1 MMYNVPHQA
10 RSIPHPC
17 GDCMIRYAVLVATG
31 HPSHISQLIQDRPPA
46 MLPAIGKPMVVR
58 VAERLYRSGIRHFIV
73 IVGLSEGSVASYLK
87 KQWVADAH
95 TEFMLETDQEGTAQ
109 LLPRIA
115 RQLQEPFI
123 IASYNSFTHEN
134 FPSSL
139 LNMHAEHPDHL
150 ILSSA
155 RFALTHLS
163 APYFVKQD
171 EPSRLEIDRTR
182 AKNENGMLLAEYAVF
197 GAAVVRHL
205 AALPDVQQDVR
216 HFLDLALAYAQQPD
230 SLKLINETS
239 WVLCVE
245 RDEDL
250 LLLNRRLL
258 EEAQDTHILSELHQ
272 TVRIIP
278 PVRIDPQVTVGQN
291 ATIGP
296 YVYLERGSSVGQGAV
311 VSNAVILGRGSVQA
325 KQVVSNAIIST
336 RGMISS

>member
-1 MMYNVPHQA
+1 
-10 RSIPHPC
+10 
-17 GDCMIRYAVLVATG
+17 MIRYAVIVATG
-31 HPSHISQLIQDRPPA
+31 HPSHTSQLIQDRPPA

-73 IVGLSEGSVASYLK
+73 IVGLNEGSVASYLK

-95 TEFMLETDQEGTAQ
+95 TEFILETDQENTAD

-115 RQLQEPFI
+115 RQIQEPFI

-139 LNMHAEHPDHL
+139 LNLHTEYPDHL
-150 ILSSA
+150 ILSGA
-155 RFALTHLS
+155 RFALTQLS
-163 APYFVKQD
+163 SPYFARQD
-171 EPSRLEIDRTR
+171 DAYHLEVERTR
-182 AKNENGMLLAEYAVF
+182 PKDDSSMVLAEYVVF
-197 GAAVVRHL
+197 GMACVQYL
-205 AALPDVQQDVR
+205 AQLQTSPNNAR
-216 HFLDLALAYAQQPD
+216 HFLDLALAYALQPE
-230 SLKLINETS
+230 SRKLINETS

-311 VSNAVILGRGSVQA
+311 ISNVVVLSRGSVQA
-325 KQVVSNAIIST
+325 KQILTNAIVST
-336 RGMISS
+336 RGTISS

>member
-1 MMYNVPHQA
+1 
-10 RSIPHPC
+10 
-17 GDCMIRYAVLVATG
+17 MIRYAVIVATG
-31 HPSHISQLIQDRPPA
+31 HPSHTSQLIQDRPPA

-73 IVGLSEGSVASYLK
+73 IVGLNEGSVASYLK

-95 TEFMLETDQEGTAQ
+95 TEFMLETDQESTAD

-115 RQLQEPFI
+115 RQIQEPFI
-123 IASYNSFTHEN
+123 IVSYNSFTHEN

-139 LNMHAEHPDHL
+139 LNLHAEYPDHL
-150 ILSSA
+150 ILSGA
-155 RFALTHLS
+155 RFALTQLS
-163 APYFVKQD
+163 SPYFIKQD
-171 EPSRLEIDRTR
+171 DAHHLEVERTR
-182 AKNENGMLLAEYAVF
+182 PKDDSSMVLAEYAVF
-197 GAAVVRHL
+197 GSAAVQYL
-205 AALPDVQQDVR
+205 AQLDTPPNNAR
-216 HFLDLALAYAQQPD
+216 HFLDLALTYALQPE
-230 SLKLINETS
+230 SRKLINETS

-311 VSNAVILGRGSVQA
+311 ISNAVILGRGSVQA
-325 KQVVSNAIIST
+325 KQTLTNAIVST
-336 RGMISS
+336 RGTISS